1 MVRAAGVQIETGVRK
16 PASQRMDKGS
26 MRQPKLRARAATEV
40 TSASPV
46 IEVSRRI
53 KPQTTARLYARA
65 AGRCEFCNKDTLAHS
80 LTQQD
85 GTFAE
90 QAHIV
95 AFKEDGPRG
104 TEGHRPTDI
113 NALENLM
120 LLCLECHELI
130 DGRPQDYARSLLER
144 LKREHEE
151 RIQRLT
157 ELGPDRKTSTI
168 VVAMPIGGH
177 RVVIKPEQVFDAVT
191 EQHRYPIERD
201 GTVIDLGALVGAPES
216 ESYLGQGRELID
228 RHLDR
233 VFAPGGAA
241 ERAGHLSVFALGPIP
256 LLVHLGARL
265 SSKVAAELFQRH
277 RDTEGWN
284 WKTEGPLVSYRVVRS
299 QDKGRDAPV
308 ALVLALSGAIP
319 LDALPSAIRE
329 HSNVYKVTLDGA
341 DPNPA
346 FLRQKGDL
354 DRFRL
359 AFQDA
364 LAIIATEHGLRNEID
379 LIPAIP
385 APVAVLCGRE
395 RLPKVH
401 PGLRVFD
408 RHNGEYHYKLT
419 VN

>member
-1 MVRAAGVQIETGVRK
+1 
-16 PASQRMDKGS
+16 
-26 MRQPKLRARAATEV
+26 
-40 TSASPV
+40 
-46 IEVSRRI
+46 
-53 KPQTTARLYARA
+53 
-65 AGRCEFCNKDTLAHS
+65 

-95 AFKEDGPRG
+95 AFKQDGPRG
-104 TEGHRPTDI
+104 AEGQRPTDI

-120 LLCLECHELI
+120 LVCLECHELI
-130 DGRPQDYARSLLER
+130 DGRPQDYPRSLLER
-144 LKREHEE
+144 LKRDHEE
-151 RIQRLT
+151 RIRRLT

-168 VVAMPIGGH
+168 VLSMPIGGH
-177 RVVIKPEQVFDAVT
+177 RVAIKPEQVFDAVT
-191 EQHRYPIERD
+191 AQHRYPFERD

-216 ESYLGQGRELID
+216 ETYIAQGRELID

-233 VFAPGGAA
+233 VFAPGGPA

-265 SSKVAAELFQRH
+265 SNKVAAELFQRH
-277 RDTEGWN
+277 RDTEDWN
-284 WKTEGPLVSYRVVRS
+284 WKTEGDPAAYRVVRS
-299 QDKGRDAPV
+299 QDKGPNAPI

-319 LDALPSAIRE
+319 LDALPAGIRQN
-329 HSNVYKVTLDGA
+329 SNIYTVTLEGI
-341 DPNPA
+341 DPNLA

-359 AFQDA
+359 AFQNA
-364 LAIIATEHGLRNEID
+364 LATIASEHGLRSEID
-379 LIPAIP
+379 LIPAVP

-408 RHNGEYHYKLT
+408 RYNGEYHFKLT